1 MNAFALSELD
11 RERAKANKLYVEF
24 LRVPALSLV
33 LYVLP
38 AGATDAQQPHRED
51 EVYYVVRGAGHF
63 RLGEEDHAVGA
74 GSILFAPAGAPHCVH
89 SITEEL
95 HVLVF
100 FAPAEGTA

>member
-74 GSILFAPAGAPHCVH
+74 GSILFAQPARRTAFTPSPRSCT
-89 SITEEL
+89 SWS
-95 HVLVF
+95 
-100 FAPAEGTA
+100 AEGTA